1 MPYTIVT
8 KDNIEIRNIPDSV
21 PRDSPELKA
30 RVAQERQ
37 KLAGQ
42 AAFGAPPQLGPD
54 GQVIQQP
61 APAAPP
67 AAPQPSMGEQFMQSV
82 ANIPQTLVGA
92 AETAGTLAT
101 GATTGPMF
109 TLGNTLK
116 QIASEL
122 LQGRD
127 IAEPQAQERIRQA
140 AERGMQ
146 AGTYVPQTQ
155 AGQQIAGAVGQALAP
170 VGEAMLPLTPMMG
183 SAPAALPSA
192 RAALPAAAAV
202 TQEVIPEVVVA
213 AKRLPGMGSP
223 APDSPALIGRS
234 VGAAET
240 PAVTQRIVT
249 AQSLPVPVTLTRGAA
264 TREAGQLAFEKEMV
278 KSPQMGEPLRVR
290 AEQNNL
296 ELLQNL
302 DTFID
307 QTGAVM
313 GDRPAVGRSVTR
325 ALLEGYGA
333 AKARTKAAYT
343 RAFQSDGAQE
353 TIDLTKAV
361 TTEDNGAQ
369 ISTTLF
375 DYLNSRPKGL
385 PSTGVFDAAR
395 SYAQN
400 LGLATVDDA
409 GNLVP
414 NENITVAQMEKFRQE
429 VSSAVGADPTDKRAI
444 AVVKRLIDDT
454 VGDSG
459 GDAFRN
465 ARATRK
471 AQARKYEN
479 RAVVARLVEEVGGRT
494 DMKVMSDEVFRSAI
508 ANSSPEEITFLKR
521 VLNTSGR
528 KGQQAWREL
537 QGATVREI
545 QDTAV
550 AGGQTD
556 SQGRQIISVAKFN
569 AQIDA
574 MNRSGQLEAIFGK
587 TKAQQIND
595 LNEVARYVTTVPP
608 GTLINNSGTAGTILW
623 ALAEVGGQQML
634 TGVPAPV
641 ASVLRLIYKN
651 VQDKKIKAAIQRSL
665 NARGE

>member
-1 MPYTIVT
+1 MPLYEMQAPDGKTYQ
-8 KDNIEIRNIPDSV
+8 IEGPPGATDEQV
-21 PRDSPELKA
+21 KA
-30 RVAQERQ
+30 AIIQQ
-37 KLAGQ
+37 H
-42 AAFGAPPQLGPD
+42 PQLSIPVEP
-54 GQVIQQP
+54 QFAQQP
-61 APAAPP
+61 APPP

-92 AETAGTLAT
+92 AETAGTIVT
-101 GATTGPMF
+101 GATTGPAF

-146 AGTYVPQTQ
+146 AGTYVPQTR
-155 AGQQIAGAVGQALAP
+155 AGQQIAGAVGEAFAP
-170 VGEAMLPLTPMMG
+170 VGEAMLPLTPLMG
-183 SAPAALPSA
+183 GVPAAAPSA
-192 RAALPAAAAV
+192 RAALPAAAAI

-213 AKRLPGMGSP
+213 AKRLPGMGGP
-223 APDSPALIGRS
+223 APGSPELIGRS

-240 PAVTQRIVT
+240 PAVTQRVVT

-278 KSPQMGEPLRVR
+278 KSPQMGEPLRAR

-343 RAFQSDGAQE
+343 RAFQSEGAQE
-353 TIDLTKAV
+353 PIDLTKV
-361 TTEDNGAQ
+361 ITTEDNGAQ
-369 ISTTLF
+369 VSTTLF

-395 SYAQN
+395 SYAQK

-494 DMKVMSDEVFRSAI
+494 DMKVMSDDVFRSAI

-537 QGATVREI
+537 QGATIREI

-550 AGGQTD
+550 AAGQTD
-556 SQGRQIISVAKFN
+556 SQGRPIVSVAKLN

-608 GTLINNSGTAGTILW
+608 GTLINNSGTAGTILA

-634 TGVPAPV
+634 TGVPVPV
-641 ASVLRLIYKN
+641 ASVLRLIYKS
-651 VQDKKIKAAIQRSL
+651 VQDKKIRAAIQRSL

>member
-54 GQVIQQP
+54 GQVIQSAP
-61 APAAPP
+61 PAAPP
-67 AAPQPSMGEQFMQSV
+67 AAPQPSMGEQFVQSV

-101 GATTGPMF
+101 GATVGPTF
-109 TLGNTLK
+109 ALGNTLK

-146 AGTYVPQTQ
+146 AGTYVPQTR
-155 AGQQIAGAVGQALAP
+155 AGQQIAGAVGEALAP

-183 SAPAALPSA
+183 GAPAALPSA

-213 AKRLPGMGSP
+213 AKRLPGMGGP
-223 APDSPALIGRS
+223 APGSPALIGRS

-240 PAVTQRIVT
+240 PAVTQRVVT

-264 TREAGQLAFEKEMV
+264 TREAAQLAFEKEMV
-278 KSPQMGEPLRVR
+278 RSPQMGEPLRARV
-290 AEQNNL
+290 EQNNL

-353 TIDLTKAV
+353 PIDLTKAV

-395 SYAQN
+395 SYAQK

-414 NENITVAQMEKFRQE
+414 NESVTVGQMEKFRQE

-465 ARATRK
+465 ARATRR

-494 DMKVMSDEVFRSAI
+494 DMKVMSDKVFRSAI

-537 QGATVREI
+537 QGATIREI
-545 QDTAV
+545 QDTAI

-556 SQGRQIISVAKFN
+556 SQGRPIISVAKLN

-574 MNRSGQLEAIFGK
+574 MNRSGQLEAVFGK

-608 GTLINNSGTAGTILW
+608 GTLINNSGTAGAIMA
-623 ALAEVGGQQML
+623 ALLEVGAQQML
-634 TGVPAPV
+634 TGVPLPV
-641 ASVLRLIYKN
+641 ASVLNLIYKN

>member
-1 MPYTIVT
+1 MTDLSKLSDADLQAIAKNDWSKVS
-8 KDNIEIRNIPDSV
+8 EAG
-21 PRDSPELKA
+21 L
-30 RVAQERQ
+30 QM
-37 KLAGQ
+37 LAGGQQQ
-42 AAFGAPPQLGPD
+42 AAPEFGAPPQLGPD
-54 GQVIQQP
+54 GQWVQPP
-61 APAAPP
+61 APAAPPP
-67 AAPQPSMGEQFMQSV
+67 AAPQPSMGEQFVQSV

-92 AETAGTLAT
+92 AETAGTLVT
-101 GATTGPMF
+101 GATTGPVF

-116 QIASEL
+116 QIAAEV

-127 IAEPQAQERIRQA
+127 IADPQVQERIRRA

-146 AGTYVPQTQ
+146 AGTYQPQTR
-155 AGQQIAGAVGQALAP
+155 AGQQIAGAVGEALAP
-170 VGEAMLPLTPMMG
+170 VGEAMLPLTPMVG
-183 SAPAALPSA
+183 GTPAALPSA

-213 AKRLPGMGSP
+213 AKRLPGMGGPVPGSP
-223 APDSPALIGRS
+223 QLIGRS

-240 PAVTQRIVT
+240 PAVTQRVTT
-249 AQSLPVPVTLTRGAA
+249 AQSFPVPVTLTRGAA
-264 TREAGQLAFEKEMV
+264 TREAGQLAFEKEML
-278 KSPQMGEPLRVR
+278 KSPQMGEPLRAR
-290 AEQNNL
+290 AEQNNF

-343 RAFQSDGAQE
+343 KAFQSAGAQE
-353 TIDLTKAV
+353 SIDLTKV
-361 TTEDNGAQ
+361 ITTEDNGAQ
-369 ISTTLF
+369 VSTTLF

-395 SYAQN
+395 SYAQK

-414 NENITVAQMEKFRQE
+414 NENVTVGQMEKFRQE

-465 ARATRK
+465 ARATRR

-479 RAVVARLVEEVGGRT
+479 RAVVARLVEQVGGRT
-494 DMKVMSDEVFRSAI
+494 DMKVMSDEVYRSAI

-537 QGATVREI
+537 QGATIREI

-556 SQGRQIISVAKFN
+556 SQGRPIISVAKLN

-574 MNRSGQLEAIFGK
+574 MNRSGQLEAVFGK

-595 LNEVARYVTTVPP
+595 LNEVARYITTVPP
-608 GTLINNSGTAGTILW
+608 GTLINNSGTAGTIMA
-623 ALAEVGGQQML
+623 ALAEIGGQQML
-634 TGVPAPV
+634 TGVPVPV
-641 ASVLRLIYKN
+641 VSVLRLIYKN
-651 VQDKKIKAAIQRSL
+651 VQDKKIRAAIQRSL

>member
-1 MPYTIVT
+1 MADLSKLSDADLEAISKGDMT
-8 KDNIEIRNIPDSV
+8 KVSDAGLMALSGEQPA
-21 PRDSPELKA
+21 PE
-30 RVAQERQ
+30 
-37 KLAGQ
+37 
-42 AAFGAPPQLGPD
+42 FGAPPQLGPD
-54 GQVIQQP
+54 GQWVQPP
-61 APAAPP
+61 APPTPP
-67 AAPQPSMGEQFMQSV
+67 AAPQPSMGEQFTQAV

-92 AETAGTLAT
+92 AETATTLAT

-109 TLGNTLK
+109 MLGNTLK

-127 IAEPQAQERIRQA
+127 IAETGAQTRIRQA
-140 AERGMQ
+140 AERGME
-146 AGTYVPQTQ
+146 AGTYVPQTR
-155 AGQQIAGAVGQALAP
+155 AGQQIAGAVGQVLEP
-170 VGEAMLPLTPMMG
+170 VGEAMLPLTPLMG
-183 SAPAALPSA
+183 GAPAALPSA
-192 RAALPAAAAV
+192 RATLPAAAAV
-202 TQEVIPEVVVA
+202 AQEVIPEVVVA
-213 AKRLPGMGSP
+213 AKRLPGMGGP

-240 PAVTQRIVT
+240 PAVTQRVVT

-278 KSPQMGEPLRVR
+278 KSPQMGEPLRAR

-307 QTGAVM
+307 QTGAMM

-333 AKARTKAAYT
+333 AKARTKAAYA

-353 TIDLTKAV
+353 LIDLTKVV

-369 ISTTLF
+369 VSTTLF

-395 SYAQN
+395 SYAQK

-414 NENITVAQMEKFRQE
+414 NKNITVAQMEKFRQE

-454 VGDSG
+454 VGNSG

-537 QGATVREI
+537 QGATIREI
-545 QDTAV
+545 QETAV

-556 SQGRQIISVAKFN
+556 SQGRPIISVAKLN

-574 MNRSGQLEAIFGK
+574 MNRSGQLEAVFGK

-608 GTLINNSGTAGTILW
+608 GTLINNSGTAGTILA

-634 TGVPAPV
+634 TGVPVPV
-641 ASVLRLIYKN
+641 ASVLRLIYKS

>member
-1 MPYTIVT
+1 MA
-8 KDNIEIRNIPDSV
+8 DLS
-21 PRDSPELKA
+21 
-30 RVAQERQ
+30 
-37 KLAGQ
+37 KLSDADLAAISANDWSKVSEAGLQMLSGGQQ
-42 AAFGAPPQLGPD
+42 AAPEFGAPPQLGPD

-61 APAAPP
+61 APVAPP

-146 AGTYVPQTQ
+146 AGTYQPQTR
-155 AGQQIAGAVGQALAP
+155 AGQQIAGAVGEALAP

-183 SAPAALPSA
+183 GAPAALPSA
-192 RAALPAAAAV
+192 RAALPAAAAI

-213 AKRLPGMGSP
+213 AKRLPGMGGP

-240 PAVTQRIVT
+240 PAVTQRVVT

-278 KSPQMGEPLRVR
+278 KSPQMGEPLRAR

-307 QTGAVM
+307 QTGAMM

-353 TIDLTKAV
+353 LIDLTKAV

-369 ISTTLF
+369 VSTTLF

-395 SYAQN
+395 SYAQK

-494 DMKVMSDEVFRSAI
+494 DMKVMSDEVFKSAI

-556 SQGRQIISVAKFN
+556 SQGRQIISVAKLN

-574 MNRSGQLEAIFGK
+574 MNRSGQLEAVFGK

-608 GTLINNSGTAGTILW
+608 GTLINNSGTAGAFLA

-634 TGVPAPV
+634 TGVPLPV

>member
-1 MPYTIVT
+1 MAADPWKVVSQEPLPA
-8 KDNIEIRNIPDSV
+8 DDPW
-21 PRDSPELKA
+21 
-30 RVAQERQ
+30 RVVSQAPMTQE
-37 KLAGQ
+37 
-42 AAFGAPPQLGPD
+42 FGAPPQLGPD
-54 GQVIQQP
+54 GQFIQQP
-61 APAAPP
+61 APAAPPP
-67 AAPQPSMGEQFMQSV
+67 AAPQPSMGEQFTQAV

-92 AETAGTLAT
+92 AETATTLAT

-155 AGQQIAGAVGQALAP
+155 AGRQIAGAVGEALAP
-170 VGEAMLPLTPMMG
+170 VGEAMLPLTPLMG
-183 SAPAALPSA
+183 NVPAGAPSA

-213 AKRLPGMGSP
+213 AKRLPGMGGP
-223 APDSPALIGRS
+223 APGSPELIGRS

-240 PAVTQRIVT
+240 PAVTQRVVT

-264 TREAGQLAFEKEMV
+264 TREAKQLAFEKEMV
-278 KSPQMGEPLRVR
+278 KSPQMGEPLRAR

-313 GDRPAVGRSVTR
+313 GDQPAVGRSVTR

-333 AKARTKAAYT
+333 AKARTKAAYDK
-343 RAFQSDGAQE
+343 AFQSAGANE
-353 TIDLTKAV
+353 VVDLTKP
-361 TTEDNGAQ
+361 TSIQDEGAS

-375 DYLNSRPKGL
+375 DFLNSKPKAL
-385 PSTGVFDAAR
+385 KSTGVYDDAAK
-395 SYAQN
+395 YAES
-400 LGLATVDDA
+400 LGIATRDDS

-414 NENITVAQMEKFRQE
+414 NPNVTVKQMEAFRRE
-429 VSSAVGADPTDKRAI
+429 VGGVATSEPTDKRAVTI
-444 AVVKRLIDDT
+444 VKKLIDDT
-454 VGDSG
+454 VGDTG

-465 ARATRK
+465 ARATRR

-494 DMKVMSDEVFRSAI
+494 DMKVMSDEVYRSAI

-537 QGATVREI
+537 QGATIREI
-545 QDTAV
+545 QDTAI

-556 SQGRQIISVAKFN
+556 SQGRPIISVAKLN
-569 AQIDA
+569 AEIDA
-574 MNRSGQLEAIFGK
+574 MNRSGQLEAVFGK

-608 GTLINNSGTAGTILW
+608 GTLINNSGTAGTILA
-623 ALAEVGGQQML
+623 ALAEVGGQQVL
-634 TGVPAPV
+634 TGVPVPV

>member
-37 KLAGQ
+37 KLAAQSG
-42 AAFGAPPQLGPD
+42 FGAPPQLGPD
-54 GQVIQQP
+54 GQFIQQP

-92 AETAGTLAT
+92 AETAGTIVT
-101 GATTGPMF
+101 GATTGPAF

-146 AGTYVPQTQ
+146 AGTYVPQTR
-155 AGQQIAGAVGQALAP
+155 AGQQIAGAVGEAFAP
-170 VGEAMLPLTPMMG
+170 VGEAMLPLTPLMG
-183 SAPAALPSA
+183 GVPAAAPSA
-192 RAALPAAAAV
+192 RAALPAAAAI

-213 AKRLPGMGSP
+213 AKRLPGMGGP
-223 APDSPALIGRS
+223 APGSPELIGRS

-240 PAVTQRIVT
+240 PAVTQRVVT

-278 KSPQMGEPLRVR
+278 KSPQMGEPLRAR

-343 RAFQSDGAQE
+343 RAFQSEGAQE
-353 TIDLTKAV
+353 PIDLTKV
-361 TTEDNGAQ
+361 ITTEDNGAQ
-369 ISTTLF
+369 VSTTLF

-395 SYAQN
+395 SYAQK

-494 DMKVMSDEVFRSAI
+494 DMKVMSDDVFRSAI

-537 QGATVREI
+537 QGATIREI

-550 AGGQTD
+550 AAGQTD
-556 SQGRQIISVAKFN
+556 SQGRPIVSVAKLN

-608 GTLINNSGTAGTILW
+608 GTLINNSGTAGTILA

-634 TGVPAPV
+634 TGVPVPV
-641 ASVLRLIYKN
+641 ASVLRLIYKS
-651 VQDKKIKAAIQRSL
+651 VQDKKIRAAIQRSL